1 MGNACGIESDPEK
14 QRSKEV
20 DKFLS
25 KENKKKRSE
34 VKILLLGAG
43 ESGKSTIFKQMRI
56 LHSKGYS
63 KEDRKRFTPVV
74 FGNTLSA
81 IRVLISAVAQLNL
94 PFASRENQ
102 DIAERIA
109 GIPEQS
115 IILSADQVFTKEVA
129 DDIKLLWQD
138 PAIQKAFQR
147 GHEFQL
153 SDNAAY
159 FLSSLDKISDPGY
172 LPSVDDVLRCRVKT
186 VGIVEAEFAYK
197 GYKFKMIDVGGQ
209 KSERRKWI
217 HVFDDVTAIIFVTSL
232 SEYNQTLLEDDK
244 KNRIHESIELFEEI
258 CNCRYFPNTPII
270 IFFNKVDI
278 FEEKIKTVDLKCAFP
293 EYTGGCNSKN
303 AYEFI
308 KKKFEEQ
315 DKSKDRHLIPERT
328 TATDTANIDKVFNSV
343 KHIFLMN
350 AFDEIF

>member
-1 MGNACGIESDPEK
+1 
-14 QRSKEV
+14 
-20 DKFLS
+20 
-25 KENKKKRSE
+25 
-34 VKILLLGAG
+34 
-43 ESGKSTIFKQMRI
+43 MRI

-63 KEDRKRFTPVV
+63 TEDRKRFTPVV

-81 IRVLISAVAQLNL
+81 IRVLISAVSQLNL
-94 PFASRENQ
+94 PYASPQHQE
-102 DIAERIA
+102 IADRIA
-109 GIPEQS
+109 SIPETT
-115 IILSADQVFTKEVA
+115 IITAAEQVFTKDIV

-138 PAIQKAFQR
+138 PAIQTAFKR
-147 GHEFQL
+147 SNEFQL
-153 SDNAAY
+153 SDNAEY
-159 FLSSLDKISDPGY
+159 FLNALDKISEPDY
-172 LPSVDDVLRCRVKT
+172 IPSVDDVLRCRVKT

-232 SEYNQTLLEDDK
+232 SEYNQTLLEDEK

-258 CNCRYFPNTPII
+258 CNCRYFPTTPII

-278 FEEKIKTVDLKCAFP
+278 FEEKIKTIDLKCAFSD
-293 EYTGGCNSKN
+293 YNGGCNAKN

-308 KKKFEEQ
+308 KRKFEEQ
-315 DKSKDRHLIPERT
+315 DKSKGRHLIPEKT

-343 KHIFLMN
+343 KHIFLMD
-350 AFDEIF
+350 ALDEIF